1 MKVFSSRD
9 SSLNTVCS
17 IFFLPPPRRQ
27 QYKICFSSLKLITMR
42 EVLDQ
47 EPKKKKKKRDRK
59 IRVDVRNI
67 SGGDA
72 LHMICFRH
80 LRPCISSGL
89 RIHHEMGQREREGE
103 RDYRWLKI
111 ITFSPDLSH
120 YFYTRLCTREQ
131 LYFKK
136 KMFYFITQCF

>member
-1 MKVFSSRD
+1 MSGRD
-9 SSLNTVCS
+9 REVLQY
-17 IFFLPPPRRQ
+17 FFFPPALRQ
-27 QYKICFSSLKLITMR
+27 QYKIFFSSLKLITMR

-89 RIHHEMGQREREGE
+89 RIHHEMGQREREG
-103 RDYRWLKI
+103 
-111 ITFSPDLSH
+111 LSVIKNN
-120 YFYTRLCTREQ
+120 YIFPRSESLLLYSSLYTRTAVLQ
-131 LYFKK
+131 KK
-136 KMFYFITQCF
+136 YVLFHNPMFLNIHFS